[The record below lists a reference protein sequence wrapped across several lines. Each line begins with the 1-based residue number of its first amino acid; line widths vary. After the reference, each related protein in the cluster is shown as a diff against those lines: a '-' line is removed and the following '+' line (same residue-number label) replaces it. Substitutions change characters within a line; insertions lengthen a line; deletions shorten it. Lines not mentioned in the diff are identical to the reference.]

1 MAKRKRG
8 RRKPARRKAAARKR
22 KTIRRP
28 RTTAIK
34 HFLNTSERE
43 IRKLGRATKKLT
55 NKAIA
60 KIRSLK
66 YV

>member
-1 MAKRKRG
+1 MARKKRG
-8 RRKPARRKAAARKR
+8 RRKTQRRK
-22 KTIRRP
+22 KTTRRP

-43 IRKLGRATKKLT
+43 IRKLGRATRKLA
-55 NKAIA
+55 NKTIS

>member
-1 MAKRKRG
+1 MARRKKS
-8 RRKPARRKAAARKR
+8 RRKPVRRKKA
-22 KTIRRP
+22 IRRP

-43 IRKLGRATKKLT
+43 IRKLGRATRKLA
-55 NKAIA
+55 NKTIS

>member
-8 RRKPARRKAAARKR
+8 RRKTARRNSARK
-22 KTIRRP
+22 KKSIRRP

>member
-8 RRKPARRKAAARKR
+8 RRKTARRNSARK
-22 KTIRRP
+22 KKSIRRP

-43 IRKLGRATKKLT
+43 IRKLGKATKKLT

>member
-1 MAKRKRG
+1 MARRKKS
-8 RRKPARRKAAARKR
+8 RRKPVRRKKVS
-22 KTIRRP
+22 RRP

-34 HFLNTSERE
+34 HFLNTSEQQF
-43 IRKLGRATKKLT
+43 RKLGKATRKLA
-55 NKAIA
+55 NKTIS

>member
-1 MAKRKRG
+1 M
-8 RRKPARRKAAARKR
+8 ARRKKSRR
-22 KTIRRP
+22 KTVRRKKSIRRP

-43 IRKLGRATKKLT
+43 IRKLGRATRKLA
-55 NKAIA
+55 NKTIS